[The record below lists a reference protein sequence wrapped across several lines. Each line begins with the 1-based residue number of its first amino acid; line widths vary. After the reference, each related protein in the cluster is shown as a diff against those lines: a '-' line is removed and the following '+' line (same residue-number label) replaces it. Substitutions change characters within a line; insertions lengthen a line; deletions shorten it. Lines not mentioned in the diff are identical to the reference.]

1 VSLLVPDPIA
11 FLLSLPWLVLTL
23 LVAAT
28 GTFRFLSRR
37 SISTPMVAMDMGLV
51 MIGFTGVA
59 LTLGHLGIDA
69 FSNVEL
75 ISALFLA
82 PAIAA
87 ECVRVRAGRWWITAL
102 LALAVPVGAI
112 VVRFGDSA
120 RLAGS
125 AIIAVSAGTIA
136 VMSIRVATARNTKAQ
151 IALQSGGVAVGL
163 GAGLLLAAE
172 AFTFFDST
180 GEALDLMRAV
190 DGPLVGFGMIAVLL
204 GLVFIP
210 ADVDPGQRR
219 TFFHLGP
226 PTPEQLSRL
235 SEELEGQELRAAVNP
250 LVQGPPA
257 GYRLHRISRPVPDFE
272 NSCEALWT
280 WAGHETAGIG
290 LTPDKPPILMGN
302 NVVFAVPVGPFT
314 ITSTGRIVALI
325 SDENHYGFVHSTLDH
340 HPLVGTEAIILDK
353 SSGQSTLTISTVWRP
368 NCVAARMMKPIANQ
382 ILDRIVGRYL
392 NGIAEAETAA
402 IGSRMSDLMSDMS
415 KRRYQVTRDSIRAES
430 APTLPSTTDLLE
442 EVVVQPLSEFEA
454 LFEQPFHAPTEAIE
468 LPGADEVHRT
478 D

>member
-1 VSLLVPDPIA
+1 VILYS
-11 FLLSLPWLVLTL
+11 
-23 LVAAT
+23 
-28 GTFRFLSRR
+28 
-37 SISTPMVAMDMGLV
+37 
-51 MIGFTGVA
+51 
-59 LTLGHLGIDA
+59 
-69 FSNVEL
+69 
-75 ISALFLA
+75 
-82 PAIAA
+82 
-87 ECVRVRAGRWWITAL
+87 
-102 LALAVPVGAI
+102 
-112 VVRFGDSA
+112 DSA

-136 VMSIRVATARNTKAQ
+136 VMSIRVATAQSTKAQ

-172 AFTFFDST
+172 AFTFLEST
-180 GEALDLMRAV
+180 GEALDLIQTVAA
-190 DGPLVGFGMIAVLL
+190 PLVGFGMIAVLL

-210 ADVDPGQRR
+210 ADSSPGQRR

-235 SEELEGQELRAAVNP
+235 SEELESQELRAAVNP
-250 LVQGPPA
+250 LVQEPPA
-257 GYRLHRISRPVPDFE
+257 GYRLHRITRPVPDFE
-272 NSCEALWT
+272 DSCEALWT
-280 WAGHETAGIG
+280 WAGHETAGIE
-290 LTPDKPPILMGN
+290 LTPDKPPILMGK

-353 SSGQSTLTISTVWRP
+353 SSGQSTLTISTIWRP
-368 NCVAARMMKPIANQ
+368 NCVAAHMMKPIANQ
-382 ILDRIVGRYL
+382 ILDQIVGRYL
-392 NGIAEAETAA
+392 DGIAEAETAA

-415 KRRYQVTRDSIRAES
+415 KRRYRVTRDSIRAES
-430 APTLPSTTDLLE
+430 PPALPSTTDVLE

-454 LFEQPFHAPTEAIE
+454 LFEHPLHAPSEEIE
-468 LPGADEVHRT
+468 LPEVHEVHLT